1 MDAWFDAGVA
11 TSTWLQQNYSGLG
24 QIMSIISALGRFE
37 FYLALVLLVYWNID
51 KYQGKRLAYLLSV
64 GNFLIN
70 TSKHL
75 LRQPRPYWVD
85 HNLQME
91 ATSGYGIPSGH
102 VTSATITYIYLA
114 NWIRKQWAWVVA
126 FIIIALMALSR
137 VFLAQHFLHDVAAG
151 VILGSAVLLGY
162 WLWHI
167 YAQDDFREMILGQRF
182 WLATGVPI
190 ALGALYV
197 VILFI
202 LGEPDLT
209 VSWGDLIE
217 LAEFESLEEVV
228 SSVAIL
234 IGLGMGFVLEGSRVR
249 YLVEAELWRK
259 IVRYLLG
266 LVVTLAILYG
276 LRAVFA
282 TVAPEG
288 SPDWLI
294 MTLRFIRYYL
304 TAVWASL
311 YAPWAFVKIGLASA
325 EPEQPI
331 TVSINRLKSDK
342 K

>member
-11 TSTWLQQNYSGLG
+11 TSAWLQQNYSGLVE
-24 QIMSIISALGRFE
+24 IMSIISALGRFE

-51 KYQGKRLAYLLSV
+51 KYQGKRFAYLLAV

-85 HNLQME
+85 NSLQME
-91 ATSGYGIPSGH
+91 VTNGYGIPSGH

-114 NWIRKQWAWVVA
+114 SWIRKQWAWVAA
-126 FIIIALMALSR
+126 FLIIALMALSR
-137 VFLAQHFLHDVAAG
+137 VFLAQHFLHDVLAG
-151 VILGSAVLLGY
+151 VILGSAVLAGY
-162 WLWHI
+162 WLWHE
-167 YAQDDFREMILGQRF
+167 YAQDEFREMILGQRF
-182 WLATGVPI
+182 WLAVGVPI
-190 ALGALYV
+190 ALTAIYA
-197 VILFI
+197 VILLI

-209 VSWGDLIE
+209 VTWGDLIE

-249 YLVEAELWRK
+249 YVVEAELWRK
-259 IVRYLLG
+259 IVRY
-266 LVVTLAILYG
+266 VVGMVATLAILYG

-282 TVAPEG
+282 NIAPEG
-288 SPDWLI
+288 SPEWLI
-294 MTLRFIRYYL
+294 MTLRFIRYFL

-311 YAPWAFVKIGLASA
+311 YAPLTFIKIGLASA

-331 TVSINRLKSDK
+331 NVSINRLKSDK